1 MEKAYQNVSLF
12 FVVILAFVVWGFF
25 RTYFGLFPTFNGI
38 TTAQHFHGLL
48 LLSWF
53 AMLIVQPMLI
63 RYKRYEMHRNLGKLS
78 YILVPLILISIFL
91 VTKGQYLRMAHI
103 LPQPQNIGGLALNVP
118 IIFAFGAFYML
129 AMVYKNNTPYHMRY
143 MIATSLLLLGPGTG
157 RAFIIY
163 GGMSFHDGVFY
174 STVFTELIAVGL
186 IIYDLVKQRPYKPY
200 VVTLIVFLVCHFIW
214 QFQMAQWW
222 QVIGGEFAEW
232 FF

>member
-63 RYKRYEMHRNLGKLS
+63 RYKKYELHRNLGKLS
-78 YILVPLILISIFL
+78 YVLVPLILVSIFL
-91 VTKGQYLRMAHI
+91 VTKGQYLRMANI
-103 LPQPQNIGGLALNVP
+103 LPPAQNIGGIALDVP
-118 IIFAFGAFYML
+118 DIFAFGAFYIL
-129 AMVYKNNTPYHMRY
+129 AMVHKKNAAYHMRY
-143 MIATSLLLLGPGTG
+143 MIATSLLMLGPGTG

-174 STVFTELIAVGL
+174 STLLTELIAVGL
-186 IIYDLVKQRPYKPY
+186 IVYDVVKKRPYKPY
-200 VVTLIVFLVCHFIW
+200 IVALIVLLVCHLIW
-214 QFQMAQWW
+214 QFQMADWW
-222 QVIGGEFAEW
+222 QVIGGKFAEW